1 VSGLVVLVLGQ
12 LEVSVAG
19 RAVRLTTGRLR
30 TLLAV
35 LAMAAGRTV
44 PMERLTA
51 AMWGDEPPD
60 NPRRTLQTYAAR
72 LRAELDFGVISS
84 KSSGFALD
92 VGADAVDALRFE
104 QLLDETSRHEPDRE
118 RQLLSEALALWRGE
132 PFEGVESRWLEETV
146 APRLVERRL
155 AAVERRIDLDLEAGR
170 HGELV
175 GELNDWAVRY
185 PLRESLWV
193 RLLVVLDRCGRRAEA
208 LERYHQ
214 FRLRIAD
221 ELGVDPS
228 PELQRAFA
236 DLLADRPVAAGSVPA
251 VERTSVLAVPRQLPA
266 SPPGFVG
273 RAAELAELDV
283 TDDRSAVVITSIDG
297 MAGVGKTALAVCAA
311 RQLSERYPDGQLF
324 LDLHGFT
331 EGVAPVDPGEAL
343 DRLLRS
349 LGVSGDQIPVHLEDR
364 AALYRSRLAG
374 RRVLVLLDNAASE
387 AQVTP
392 LVPGTPGCLVLVTS
406 RRRLAGL
413 DQTRS
418 LSLDVLPP
426 ADAVRL
432 LTKTAGAARA
442 CDEAPELREIVE
454 LCGRLPLALR
464 VAAARLRAHRSWT
477 ARHLI
482 DRLSDRQQ
490 RLNELEAGQ
499 RSVVAALDLSYQQL
513 TAAQQRAYRLIGLHP
528 GSDLDLYATAALLD
542 GDVPGTRRVLDQL
555 LDTHLL
561 AEPTPDR
568 YRFHDLTRQHAA
580 LMATRDESE
589 TARKSALTRLLTHYS
604 HTTAAAM
611 DTVYPFERERHTRQS
626 GTRNSVANV
635 RSADLATAWLDTELP
650 NLLAA
655 ARYATDHGWHDYPPR
670 LATTID
676 RHLRSRG
683 RTSDAET
690 LHQLALH
697 AAEAAGNPAAEI
709 NSLVRLGL
717 LHGLAGRYSQAE
729 PRYRRA
735 LELAHEHAEPRGE
748 LDALH
753 GLGQMQRLQCQFIDA
768 ERSFTQA
775 LNIADTIDYPTGELE
790 SVLGLGH
797 TYLWSGQHE
806 LATKYFGQGLAQA
819 CNTGHRP
826 CQLDALVGLGWNHL
840 AQDEHEQAAECFGQA
855 LDIARADEQQIGELT
870 SLIGL
875 AATQRKQRH
884 YSSAASLYEDVL
896 ARARQICKP
905 NWTFESLQGLGRTRL
920 SLNRPA
926 DALACHREALD
937 IANEMAQPSD
947 VARAHDG
954 LAHAHHARHEHD
966 QARHHWQRALDILT
980 GLGIDSTEDWEANP
994 IAIRAHLAALDGSPH
1009 MRPEDGTER
1018 RASTLASGICSTT

>member
-1 VSGLVVLVLGQ
+1 VGGKGVSGLVVLVLGQ

-311 RQLSERYPDGQLF
+311 RQLSERFPDGQLF

-413 DQTRS
+413 DQTRAVS
-418 LSLDVLPP
+418 VDVLPP
-426 ADAVRL
+426 TDAL
-432 LTKTAGAARA
+432 ELFTMTAGANRISG
-442 CDEAPELREIVE
+442 EAHEVLMKLVE

-464 VAAARLRAHRSWT
+464 IAGARLRAHPAWT
-477 ARHLI
+477 VRHLI
-482 DRLSDRQQ
+482 DRLTDRQQ

-499 RSVVAALDLSYQQL
+499 RSVVAALDLSYHQL

-528 GSDLDLYATAALLD
+528 GSDLDVYAAAALVDHDLL
-542 GDVPGTRRVLDQL
+542 GTQRLVDSL
-555 LDTHLL
+555 LDAHLVE
-561 AEPTPDR
+561 EPTPER
-568 YRFHDLTRQHAA
+568 YQFHDLARHHAA
-580 LMATRDESE
+580 LIAANQEPDAVRR
-589 TARKSALTRLLTHYS
+589 AALDRLFTHYT
-604 HTTAAAM
+604 HTAATAV
-611 DTVYPFERERHTRQS
+611 DAAYSFEQERRPHASASARPVPQLPT
-626 GTRNSVANV
+626 
-635 RSADLATAWLDTELP
+635 ADLATAWLDRELP
-650 NLLAA
+650 NLLDA
-655 ARYATDHGWHDYPPR
+655 ARYSTDHGRPTCPTQLSAILD
-670 LATTID
+670 L
-676 RHLRSRG
+676 HLMGRS
-683 RTSDAET
+683 RTSDAEA
-690 LHQLALH
+690 LHDLALR
-697 AAEAAGNPAAEI
+697 AAQAAGDPVAEI
-709 NSLVRLGL
+709 NALVRLGL
-717 LHGLAGRYSQAE
+717 IRRRAGQYPQAE
-729 PRYRRA
+729 AHYRRV
-735 LELAHEHAEPRGE
+735 LQLAHEHGYGPGE
-748 LDALH
+748 TDALH
-753 GLGQMQRLQCQFIDA
+753 GLGQIQRVRGQYA
-768 ERSFTQA
+768 EAADSFGRA
-775 LNIADTIDYPTGELE
+775 LALAGKIEYPTSELE
-790 SVLGLGH
+790 ALIGLGFMH
-797 TYLWSGQHE
+797 RDRGQPE
-806 LATKYFGQGLAQA
+806 LATRYLRQGLALA
-819 CNTGHRP
+819 RDTGHRARE
-826 CQLDALVGLGWNHL
+826 LDALYGLGLAHL
-840 AQDEHEQAAECFGQA
+840 SHDDHEQAVHDFGLA
-855 LDIARADEQQIGELT
+855 LDIARDLGHRIGEMV

-875 AATQRKQRH
+875 ASVHRRQGRH
-884 YSSAASLYEDVL
+884 EAAADLYEDVL
-896 ARARQICKP
+896 ARAREVGNG
-905 NWTFESLQGLGRTRL
+905 NWIFEALQGLGRARL
-920 SLNRPA
+920 SLELPD
-926 DALACHREALD
+926 DALAHHQEALD
-937 IANEMAQPSD
+937 IADQIGQPAD
-947 VARAHDG
+947 MARAHDG
-954 LAHAHHARHEHD
+954 IAHAHRARNEHEHAR
-966 QARHHWQRALDILT
+966 RHWQQALDILT
-980 GLGIDSTEDWEANP
+980 ELGIEGASDDWETNVTS
-994 IAIRAHLAALDGSPH
+994 IRGHLAAYD
-1009 MRPEDGTER
+1009 T
-1018 RASTLASGICSTT
+1018 